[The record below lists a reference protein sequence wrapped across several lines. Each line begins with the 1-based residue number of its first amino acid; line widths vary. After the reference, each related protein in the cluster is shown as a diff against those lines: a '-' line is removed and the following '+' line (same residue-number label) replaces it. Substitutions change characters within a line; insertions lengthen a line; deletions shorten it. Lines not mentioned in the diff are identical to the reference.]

1 MTRIWKHM
9 NPSANEFIPDLNV
22 SYDISTNHLT
32 TKQKNILLEIISK
45 WTTTPTLDDLLLRRE
60 ERKNVSCPI
69 IVFNGTHHDDAAIKN
84 FSKHFNNYNIYSQKG
99 TNKFR
104 GVLTA
109 VHRSIAIQRVN
120 VFQRIPNVLV
130 LDIGTSHDKFQLAT
144 CYSLPNESLPLAI
157 FEQITK
163 RNKNTILL
171 GDFNAKHQSWSKS
184 NENQKG
190 RVLFN

>member
-99 TNKFR
+99 TNKF
-104 GVLTA
+104 GG
-109 VHRSIAIQRVN
+109 
-120 VFQRIPNVLV
+120 RIPNVLV

-144 CYSLPNESLPLAI
+144 CYSPPNESLPLAI

-163 RNKNTILL
+163 
-171 GDFNAKHQSWSKS
+171 
-184 NENQKG
+184 
-190 RVLFN
+190 

>member
-60 ERKNVSCPI
+60 ERR
-69 IVFNGTHHDDAAIKN
+69 
-84 FSKHFNNYNIYSQKG
+84 

>member
-60 ERKNVSCPI
+60 ERN
-69 IVFNGTHHDDAAIKN
+69 
-84 FSKHFNNYNIYSQKG
+84 
-99 TNKFR
+99 
-104 GVLTA
+104 
-109 VHRSIAIQRVN
+109 
-120 VFQRIPNVLV
+120 
-130 LDIGTSHDKFQLAT
+130 IGTSHDKFQLAT
-144 CYSLPNESLPLAI
+144 CYSPPNESLPLAI

-163 RNKNTILL
+163 
-171 GDFNAKHQSWSKS
+171 
-184 NENQKG
+184 
-190 RVLFN
+190 